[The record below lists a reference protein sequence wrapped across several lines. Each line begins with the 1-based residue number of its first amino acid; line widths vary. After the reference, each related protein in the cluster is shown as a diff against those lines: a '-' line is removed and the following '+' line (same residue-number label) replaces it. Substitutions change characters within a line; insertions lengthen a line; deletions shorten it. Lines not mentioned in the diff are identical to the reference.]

1 MHTFLTGECALCVLF
16 SILNTY
22 LGHMPLYRDMLPC
35 CLLCFL
41 NMSLEYV
48 RLALSVGACDDVA
61 FVDIALT
68 ANILV
73 IIVSINTIDTN
84 LFVLSIGITAFLFI
98 SCYLSGV
105 FAPCLLYYVIFLC

>member
-1 MHTFLTGECALCVLF
+1 MCFVRVVFRIEYLSWTYAFISGYVALLPVVL
-16 SILNTY
+16 
-22 LGHMPLYRDMLPC
+22 
-35 CLLCFL
+35 
-41 NMSLEYV
+41 LEYV
-48 RLALSVGACDDVA
+48 RSALSVGACDDVA

-84 LFVLSIGITAFLFI
+84 LFVLPIGITAFLFI

>member
-1 MHTFLTGECALCVLF
+1 MGFVRVVFRIEYLSWTYAFISGYVALLPVVL
-16 SILNTY
+16 
-22 LGHMPLYRDMLPC
+22 
-35 CLLCFL
+35 
-41 NMSLEYV
+41 LEYV
-48 RLALSVGACDDVA
+48 RSALSVGACDDVA

-84 LFVLSIGITAFLFI
+84 LFVLPIGITAFLFI